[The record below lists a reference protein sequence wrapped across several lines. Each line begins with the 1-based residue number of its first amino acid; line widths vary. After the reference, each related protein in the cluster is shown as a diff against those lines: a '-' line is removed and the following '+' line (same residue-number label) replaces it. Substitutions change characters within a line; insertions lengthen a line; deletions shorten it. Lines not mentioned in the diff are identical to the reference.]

1 MTSSENSGDCFLSEL
16 FDFECSLFNMKTGV
30 ISDLSLSSD
39 GNESNS
45 GTVM

>member
-1 MTSSENSGDCFLSEL
+1 MTSSENSEEIFLSEL

-45 GTVM
+45 GTVL